1 MNNATSIEA
10 VVQQY
15 LDAVKGH
22 LAHTPLERQEALL
35 RELREHIHE
44 AIIARTSG
52 RTATL
57 QDAYATLSE
66 LDPPEA
72 YADSASTVSDEPR
85 PSKKLIVLGLICS
98 GLQIA
103 GLGVAV
109 AGIPV
114 LGAIAGFAAIVSF
127 FLIWSNKRSPKWL
140 VRLTAVAAICGLGTI
155 AIEMARVL

>member
-1 MNNATSIEA
+1 MNSATSIEA
-10 VVQQY
+10 AVQQY
-15 LDAVKGH
+15 LDAVKLH

-35 RELREHIHE
+35 SELREHIHE
-44 AIIARTSG
+44 AIIARTAG

-72 YADSASTVSDEPR
+72 YEDTASTVSGEPR

-103 GLGVAV
+103 GLGVAI

-114 LGAIAGFAAIVSF
+114 LGAIAGFAAIISF
-127 FLIWSNKRSPKWL
+127 FLIWSNRRSPRWL
-140 VRLTAVAAICGLGTI
+140 IRLAGVAAICGLGTI
-155 AIEMARVL
+155 AIEIARSL